1 MADFVQEQIKN
12 SQNNPQVLTK
22 SEAKQL
28 QKEVGDETY
37 QKMISDNII
46 TIKEILQSNNKI
58 ESKSFKNEEQDKNK
72 KEQDRVK
79 AEQRHQQLISSLRSF
94 SGDIKSS
101 INSITNAGLN
111 KISDLLGTGGS
122 IGKIAQAAFE
132 AARVGVKLSFIIDQ
146 MQKQSNIEY
155 LKTHSLSS
163 AGDPNFV
170 AKANKYYT
178 RLLDRGIDYGMN
190 DTEVKAA
197 MQELGSSINMKRLK
211 DHEQLNTAF
220 DYFGIAN
227 KSFRAAA
234 GSGFSELYKTMLAQ
248 GGLSSIGAFANLN
261 TFNRSFE
268 YSSLGTE
275 KSLQLSKQL
284 YESNRRFHMSINESA
299 SYINKFNK
307 ELQAGTSTLSDIT
320 AVKTTLKTKGSGD
333 LAGLGQMIV
342 NMGLGTPEM
351 NKATGNPF
359 VLAEILRKAEPET
372 IERLQQAMDKI
383 AEGRGYGI
391 GVQGRSEY
399 LRNLWSNFGFSLNED
414 IINKLTA
421 GKPISG
427 YDLGFKTKKG
437 ETPEQAKEREAKEFT
452 DLMLKVN
459 KETVKASDTYEAQM
473 IKLVQEISG
482 KLGKEQ
488 DDLIKG
494 KAVNP
499 IVNPSAWIDEF
510 KRRYNEQGLSKT
522 AIQAMLGDNLY
533 NLITNYITKKDR
545 E

>member
-1 MADFVQEQIKN
+1 MPDFIQDQIKN

-28 QKEVGDETY
+28 QKEVGDEAY

-46 TIKEILQSNNKI
+46 TIKEILQGNNKI
-58 ESKSFKNEEQDKNK
+58 ENKSLKNEEQDKNK

-79 AEQRHQQLISSLRSF
+79 TEQRHQQLIASLRSF

-101 INSITNAGLN
+101 ISSLTNAGLN
-111 KISDLLGTGGS
+111 KISDLLGS
-122 IGKIAQAAFE
+122 SGKIGMLAQAAFE
-132 AARVGVKLSFIIDQ
+132 AVRVGVKLSFVIDQ
-146 MQKQSNIEY
+146 MQKQRNIEY
-155 LKTHSLSS
+155 LKMHSLNN
-163 AGDPNFV
+163 AGNPNFV
-170 AKANKYYT
+170 AKANAYYMKM
-178 RLLDRGIDYGMN
+178 LDRGIDYGMN
-190 DTEVKAA
+190 DVESKAA
-197 MQELGSSINMKRLK
+197 MQELSSSMNMRRLS
-211 DHEQLNTAF
+211 DNQQLKTAF

-227 KSFRAAA
+227 KNFREAA
-234 GSGFSELYKTMLAQ
+234 GAGFSELYKTMLAQ
-248 GGLSSIGAFANLN
+248 GGLSSTEAFANLN
-261 TFNRSFE
+261 AFNRSFE
-268 YSSLGTE
+268 FSSLGTE

-299 SYINKFNK
+299 GYINKFNK

-351 NKATGNPF
+351 NKVAGNPF
-359 VLAEILRKAEPET
+359 ALAEILRKGEPET

-383 AEGRGYGI
+383 AEGSGYGN
-391 GVQGRSEY
+391 GVQGRSEH

-421 GKPISG
+421 GKPISA
-427 YDLGFKTKKG
+427 YDLGFKKKKG
-437 ETPEQAKEREAKEFT
+437 ETQEQAKEREAKEFT

-459 KETVKASDTYEAQM
+459 KETVKANDTYEAQM
-473 IKLVQEISG
+473 IKLVTEISAKVG
-482 KLGKEQ
+482 QKQ

-494 KAVNP
+494 KTVNLITDP
-499 IVNPSAWIDEF
+499 KGYFDEF
-510 KRRYNEQGLSKT
+510 KRRYKENGLAETVTQS
-522 AIQAMLGDNLY
+522 ILGDKLY
-533 NLITNYITKKDR
+533 NTILKYAYEKG

>member
-1 MADFVQEQIKN
+1 MADFIQEQIKN

-58 ESKSFKNEEQDKNK
+58 ESKSLKNEEQDKNK
-72 KEQDRVK
+72 KEQDRAK
-79 AEQRHQQLISSLRSF
+79 IEQRHQQLITSLRSF

-101 INSITNAGLN
+101 ISSLTNAGLN
-111 KISDLLGTGGS
+111 KISDLLGAG
-122 IGKIAQAAFE
+122 GKIGMLAQAAFE
-132 AARVGVKLSFIIDQ
+132 AARVGVKLSFAIDQ
-146 MQKQSNIEY
+146 MQKQRNIEY
-155 LKTHSLSS
+155 LKMHSLSS

-170 AKANKYYT
+170 AKANQYYM
-178 RLLDRGIDYGMN
+178 RMLDRGIDYGMN
-190 DTEVKAA
+190 KDEVKAV
-197 MQELGSSINMKRLK
+197 MQELGSSMNMKRLK

-227 KSFRAAA
+227 KNFRAAA

-248 GGLSSIGAFANLN
+248 GGLSSTGAFANLN
-261 TFNRSFE
+261 AFNRSFE
-268 YSSLGTE
+268 YSSLGNE

-284 YESNRRFHMSINESA
+284 YESNRRFNMSMNSA
-299 SYINKFNK
+299 AGYINKFNN
-307 ELQAGTSTLSDIT
+307 ELQRGTSTLSDIT
-320 AVKTTLKTKGSGD
+320 AVRTTLKTKGSGD

-342 NMGLGTPEM
+342 NMGLGTDEM
-351 NKATGNPF
+351 NKAAGNPF
-359 VLAEILRKAEPET
+359 ALAEILRKGEPET
-372 IERLQQAMDKI
+372 INRLQQAMDKI
-383 AEGRGYGI
+383 AENGGYGI
-391 GVQGRSEY
+391 GKQGRSEH
-399 LRNLWSNFGFSLNED
+399 LRTLWSNFGFSLNED

-421 GKPISG
+421 GDTITG
-427 YDLGFKTKKG
+427 YDLGFKKKKG
-437 ETPEQAKEREAKEFT
+437 ETPEQAKEREAREFA

-459 KETVKASDTYEAQM
+459 RETVSASDTYEAQM
-473 IKLVQEISG
+473 LKLVENISTY
-482 KLGKEQ
+482 LGKEQ

-494 KAVNP
+494 KTINP
-499 IVNPSAWIDEF
+499 ITNTSAWIDEF